1 MYIPSQIFL
10 PGCLNLNFT
19 FNQNRR
25 TFLLDQNK
33 LIQVIVILNHESDCS
48 LMINYNLQYPS
59 QEQGHRLFWEVDS
72 VKYLNHQ

>member
-1 MYIPSQIFL
+1 M
-10 PGCLNLNFT
+10 
-19 FNQNRR
+19 
-25 TFLLDQNK
+25 DQNK